1 MPRLFISYP
10 RLDQWV
16 EQQRVTLDGDSLT
29 TNEGKRYRLV
39 AAVYFATLVGS
50 EADPNGLIGKVKTDT
65 QLTEMRAEH
74 IQNSVLV
81 GEVGYQVVEGFVG
94 EPQ

>member
-16 EQQRVTLDGDSLT
+16 EQQRVTLNGDSLT
-29 TNEGKRYRLV
+29 TNEGQSYRLV

-50 EADPNGLIGKVKTDT
+50 EADPNELLGKVKTDT
-65 QLTEMRAEH
+65 QLTEMSAEH

-81 GEVGYQVVEGFVG
+81 GEVGYQVVEGFIG